1 MGDLSKNFSRYDVQC
16 SCGCGTSLVSP
27 KLIEKLQHVRDILG
41 KSMTITSGV
50 RCESF
55 NASIKGS
62 LVSSH
67 MPDSDRI
74 GLAVDIACTNSIDRY
89 ELVEVV
95 QKFFKRIGIVGEHS
109 GNFIHLDV
117 DKTKPQEVL
126 WTY

>member
-1 MGDLSKNFSRYDVQC
+1 MGDLSKNFSGYEMQC
-16 SCGCGTSLVSP
+16 SFGCCASWGSP
-27 KLIEKLQHVRDILG
+27 KLVEKLQHDRDIG

-55 NASIKGS
+55 NKSINGS

-67 MPDSDRI
+67 IPDLDRV
-74 GLAVDIACTNSIDRY
+74 GFAVHIAAQWSIDGY
-89 ELVEVV
+89 VTVIV
-95 QKFFKRIGIVGEHS
+95 AQKLFKQIRIVGEHS

>member
-1 MGDLSKNFSRYDVQC
+1 MGDLSNNFSRYDVQC

-55 NASIKGS
+55 IKSINGN
-62 LVSSH
+62 LVSNH
-67 MPDSDRI
+67 IPDLDRI
-74 GLAVDIACTNSIDRY
+74 WLAVDITCTNSIDRY
-89 ELVEVV
+89 ELVKVV
-95 QKFFKRIGIVGEHS
+95 QKFFKRIRIVGEHS
-109 GNFIHLDV
+109 GNFIHLNV

>member
-1 MGDLSKNFSRYDVQC
+1 
-16 SCGCGTSLVSP
+16 
-27 KLIEKLQHVRDILG
+27 
-41 KSMTITSGV
+41 MTITSGV

-95 QKFFKRIGIVGEHS
+95 QKFFKRIGIVGEHL